1 MYGERWDKG
10 QNRTK
15 VFDAVV
21 ALSGEQGRAV
31 GLTAASLKAGF
42 SRVTTLKHLKNLAE
56 RGYLDVQQ
64 VEWRPGIMAGRWTPS
79 KAWRDGNRAQLRMRI

>member
-21 ALSGEQGRAV
+21 FLAGREGRGV
-31 GLTAASLKAGF
+31 GLTAASIKAGL
-42 SRVTTLKHLKNLAE
+42 SRVTTLKHLKNLE
-56 RGYLDVQQ
+56 SRGFLEVRL
-64 VEWRPGIMAGRWTPS
+64 VEWRPGVMAGRWTPS
-79 KAWRDGNRAQLRMRI
+79 KAWRDGNSAQLRMRI